1 MAEPMPLVAPL
12 SATVWKTHDPLEDTD
27 AASEL
32 PCGCLPGR
40 PHGTMC
46 EDKIVVLPTRKTAA
60 EIAAEL
66 EAEAARY
73 LEAARLL
80 RTA

>member
-1 MAEPMPLVAPL
+1 MAEPMDLVAPM
-12 SATVWKTHDPLEDTD
+12 SATVWKTHDPMEEGD
-27 AASEL
+27 AAYEL

-46 EDKIVVLPTRKTAA
+46 SLKVVSLPVSKTAD
-60 EIAAEL
+60 EIAQEL
-66 EAEAARY
+66 EDVAARC

-80 RTA
+80 RAA